1 MKTFERLGRVLAV
14 SLALAAVAAGCTSQQ
29 PGTATRGESAPR
41 AAGGMGTDVRSMQ
54 PAQFAAIAGGNGMY
68 EVQVSRL
75 AMNRAN
81 SGSVQDYARTLVDHH
96 TRANNE
102 LIALLRAKGIK
113 PPDMIPRDKR
123 VKLDRLSSVPARQFD
138 RMYIQTVGIEDHE
151 ADIAVFERA
160 SREVADPELHAFA
173 QKTLPV
179 LRSHLDAAR
188 SLAATTR

>member
-1 MKTFERLGRVLAV
+1 MKTFERLGRILAV

-29 PGTATRGESAPR
+29 PGTTTRGGSA
-41 AAGGMGTDVRSMQ
+41 AAAAVGTGIGVRSMQ

-81 SGSVQDYARTLVDHH
+81 NGPVQDYARTLVDHH

-151 ADIAVFERA
+151 ADIVVFERA
-160 SREVADPELHAFA
+160 SREVADPELRAFA

>member
-1 MKTFERLGRVLAV
+1 MKIFERLGRVLAV
-14 SLALAAVAAGCTSQQ
+14 SLALAAVTAGCTSQQ
-29 PGTATRGESAPR
+29 PGTATRGGSAAT
-41 AAGGMGTDVRSMQ
+41 AAGRMGTGVRSMQ

-81 SGSVQDYARTLVDHH
+81 SGPVQDYARMLVDHH

-102 LIALLRAKGIK
+102 LIALLRAKGIR

-151 ADIAVFERA
+151 ADIVVFDRA
-160 SREVADPELHAFA
+160 SREVADPELRAFA

>member
-1 MKTFERLGRVLAV
+1 MKIFERLGRVLAV

-29 PGTATRGESAPR
+29 PGTATRGGSAV
-41 AAGGMGTDVRSMQ
+41 AARGMGTDVRSMQ

-81 SGSVQDYARTLVDHH
+81 SGPVQDYARMLVDNH

-102 LIALLRAKGIK
+102 LIALLRAKGIR

-151 ADIAVFERA
+151 ADIVVFDRA
-160 SREVADPELHAFA
+160 SREVADPELRAFA